1 VYGETDG
8 GTHDDWRRVPDVAVA
23 GLGLTELGKVY
34 DRTASQFAVEA
45 VHAAAAD
52 AGIGLDEIDG
62 LLINPG
68 ITRGIGLPLQRD
80 LALRDLRLLA
90 ELQSY
95 GSSAGVMLAQAAM
108 AIGSGTAS
116 VVACVFADA
125 PLRAGGSTGDAYVD
139 PALRVR
145 PGFAGMAAA
154 GGLLG
159 PNVGYALA
167 ARRHM
172 ERFGTTSEQLGAIA
186 VSTREWAMRNPLAQ
200 LRKPMTLADHQSS
213 RWIVE
218 PLHLLDCCL
227 VSNGAIA
234 VLVTSG
240 ERARSL
246 RRPPVYLHGWGQGHP
261 GYPDRADSDFGL
273 VTGARQ
279 SGRAAL
285 AMAGVTP
292 EQIDVREIYDCYTF
306 TTLVTLED
314 YGFCA
319 KGEGGALAESGALA
333 PGGALPTNTGGGQ
346 LSGYYMW
353 GMTPLSEAVIQ
364 ARGDGGDRQVGK
376 HDLILVSG
384 NGGVLDYHSTLVLSP
399 HRRD

>member
-1 VYGETDG
+1 MYGDTHDGTDG

-23 GLGLTELGKVY
+23 GLGLTELGRVY
-34 DRTASQFAVEA
+34 DRTATQFAVDA

-90 ELQSY
+90 ELQAY

-125 PLRAGGSTGDAYVD
+125 PLRAGASTGDAYVD

-172 ERFGTTSEQLGAIA
+172 DRFGTTSEQLGAIA
-186 VSTREWAMRNPLAQ
+186 VSTREWAMRNPRMRPGSPGVGR
-200 LRKPMTLADHQSS
+200 LRRH
-213 RWIVE
+213 R
-218 PLHLLDCCL
+218 
-227 VSNGAIA
+227 
-234 VLVTSG
+234 
-240 ERARSL
+240 ERAEL
-246 RRPPVYLHGWGQGHP
+246 G
-261 GYPDRADSDFGL
+261 
-273 VTGARQ
+273 
-279 SGRAAL
+279 GRAPQAGPGRHPRRDAGRDRPARRGPL
-285 AMAGVTP
+285 AA
-292 EQIDVREIYDCYTF
+292 R
-306 TTLVTLED
+306 
-314 YGFCA
+314 A
-319 KGEGGALAESGALA
+319 AA
-333 PGGALPTNTGGGQ
+333 PGRGRLPRLGIAGAGRVRAG
-346 LSGYYMW
+346 
-353 GMTPLSEAVIQ
+353 
-364 ARGDGGDRQVGK
+364 
-376 HDLILVSG
+376 
-384 NGGVLDYHSTLVLSP
+384 
-399 HRRD
+399 RRR